1 MDLFLQLLADGLVR
15 GSNIVLLAL
24 GFSLAFS
31 VSGVFHFAHGAIYT
45 LAAYV
50 VYQLYT
56 LFGVNLGLAVLGAF
70 VVCISGRHRN

>member
-1 MDLFLQLLADGLVR
+1 MDLFLQLFADGLVR

-24 GFSLAFS
+24 GFSLALG

-45 LAAYV
+45 LAAYL

-56 LFGVNLGLAVLGAF
+56 LMGINLGLSVVGAF
-70 VVCISGRHRN
+70 IGGFEGQAI